1 MKHPY
6 IAFILSMFIFGSN
19 GIIASHIPLSSYEI
33 VLCRCLLGGVCLLA
47 VALYRHELSYLTKDW
62 HATGW
67 LVLGGLFMSG
77 NWMFLYEAYQQIG
90 VGLATIMCY
99 AGPIIVIILS
109 RFIFH
114 EALTLPKILG
124 IIMVTGGMLCING
137 TDFQSHGL
145 SWGMAC
151 GFLAALCF
159 ALLVVSVKKSKGIP
173 NVIFAASQLLIAG
186 FVVSIVTVTAHEGPV
201 VLDGLAILYILILG
215 VFNSGFACLLYFG
228 SVQMLPAQTVSICG
242 YIEPLSALTFSIIF
256 LGETLTVLQWS
267 GAALVLGGL
276 FIAEFWRSQRLHNRG
291 EHKEVS
297 T

>member
-6 IAFILSMFIFGSN
+6 LAFIFSMFIFGSN
-19 GIIASHIPLSSYEI
+19 GIVASHIPLSSYEI
-33 VLCRCLLGGVCLLA
+33 VLCRCVLGGICLLA

-77 NWMFLYEAYQQIG
+77 NWMFLYEAYQQVG

-99 AGPIIVIILS
+99 TGPIIVIILS

-114 EALTLPKILG
+114 EALTIPKLLG
-124 IIMVTGGMLCING
+124 IIMVTGGMVCING
-137 TDFQSHGL
+137 MDFQAQGV

-159 ALLVVSVKKSKGIP
+159 ALLVVSVKKTKGIP
-173 NVIFAASQLLIAG
+173 NVIFAVSQLLIAG
-186 FVVSIVTVTAHEGPV
+186 VVVSIVTVTAHEGPV
-201 VLDGLAILYILILG
+201 ALDSLAILYILIIG

-228 SVQMLPAQTVSICG
+228 SVQALPAQTVSICG
-242 YIEPLSALTFSIIF
+242 YIEPLSALAFSIIF
-256 LGETLTVLQWS
+256 LGETLSVLQWM
-267 GAALVLGGL
+267 GAAFVLGGL
-276 FIAEFWRSQRLHNRG
+276 LIAEFWKAQSLRRA
-291 EHKEVS
+291 V
-297 T
+297 TD